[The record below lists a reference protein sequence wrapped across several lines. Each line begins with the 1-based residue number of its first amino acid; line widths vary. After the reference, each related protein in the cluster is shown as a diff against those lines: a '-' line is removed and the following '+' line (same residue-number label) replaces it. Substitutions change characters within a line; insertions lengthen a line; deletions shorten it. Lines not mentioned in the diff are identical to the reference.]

1 MRDIYLRAKG
11 RTVIWRSDMLDL
23 IYHNT
28 PDSLRRDTLMEG
40 ARLAVWPEVYP
51 KIRGVVVVVVVV
63 VVTYFTHYY

>member
-1 MRDIYLRAKG
+1 
-11 RTVIWRSDMLDL
+11 MLDL